1 MSRSDRLQ
9 STLSPSQIPR
19 CYGMILAF
27 DITVT
32 PQTVHAPAQ
41 YFSYSLAKDVYVF
54 EVTASLEVQA
64 HEEGLIIGGLLH
76 ALTLTGFLCVHPDLV
91 ALLQLVVGLL
101 VVFLVQLA
109 RCHAQ
114 VFLNHQSQVFKL
126 QGKLQC

>member
-1 MSRSDRLQ
+1 MIAYNP
-9 STLSPSQIPR
+9 LSLPIPDSSVLR
-19 CYGMILAF
+19 NDFSFRYNG
-27 DITVT
+27 
-32 PQTVHAPAQ
+32 HASKQYTPAQ